1 MSTTD
6 DDVKQSWL
14 PMFVIGMGQTQMS
27 LNINALPVSIGGI
40 VAEFNVA
47 PTTVGT
53 AIVAYSLGV
62 AGFIMLGAKLGQM
75 FGSLKVFRAAT
86 LALLIAVALVTF
98 APNATVLILA
108 QLMAGLAASVIVPT
122 LVVLIANN
130 YRGKQQ
136 ATCLGMLGSVQAAA
150 TVTAFFM
157 AGVIGD
163 LFSWR
168 YAFGLVIPFTALTL
182 LLSFKLKPV
191 PPLPG
196 TKIDMVGVVLAASA
210 IILISFGFNNL
221 NRWGLT
227 LSGPNAPFSILGLS
241 PAPVM
246 IVVGVIAMQLFVAW
260 TQRRQAA
267 KLTPLLSLEVLDSRQ
282 ERGAAF
288 AMAMIVILGNAMTFL
303 SPLYIQMV
311 QGRSSFDTAVAM
323 IPYQLAVFTAA
334 MLVVRFYQSHTPQ
347 QIARYSFALV
357 AVGMAILA
365 FVMFN
370 EWSNLLVV
378 LGLVTVGLGQGA
390 LVTLLF
396 NVLVTS
402 SPKELAGDVGAL
414 RGTVN
419 NLSAGVGTAIAGA
432 LAVGFLS
439 ANIKQAVVDH
449 PELPPSLV
457 AQVDLNNATFI
468 NNDRLEATMA
478 RTTATPE
485 QVKAAAQVNAE
496 ARLRALKLTFLI
508 LSMIALL
515 MIVPVRM
522 LPAFRPGEVPPGPQ
536 PQPQSGGKPA

>member
-14 PMFVIGMGQTQMS
+14 PMVIIAMGQIQMS

-108 QLMAGLAASVIVPT
+108 QLMAGLAAAVIVPT

-168 YAFGLVIPFTALTL
+168 YAFGLVIPFTAITL

-196 TKIDMVGVVLAASA
+196 TKIDMVGVVLAAAA

-334 MLVVRFYQSHTPQ
+334 MLVVRFYSSHTPQ

-357 AVGMAILA
+357 AIGMAILA

-402 SPKELAGDVGAL
+402 SPKELSGDVGAL

-457 AQVDLNNATFI
+457 SQVDLNSATFM
-468 NNDRLEATMA
+468 NNDRLKATLE

-485 QVKAAAQVNAE
+485 QVKAAVQVNAD

-508 LSMIALL
+508 LSLIAAL

-536 PQPQSGGKPA
+536 PQNKPA